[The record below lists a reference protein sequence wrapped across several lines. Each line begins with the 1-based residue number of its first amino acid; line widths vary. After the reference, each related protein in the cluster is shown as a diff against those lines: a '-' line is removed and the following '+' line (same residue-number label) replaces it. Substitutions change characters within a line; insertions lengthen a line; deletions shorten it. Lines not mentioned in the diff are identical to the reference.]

1 MLTFDSPSIEWA
13 KFILANRKR
22 SKEKFVHDYDIV
34 VGPVADDGVAFQLE
48 RYLYGGMTL
57 EQLAKEL
64 TYRKLNRQYF
74 FGTEKAISYLQQIWY
89 VSYRFIKSLSKKQRE
104 DYMIMDDQYFSFDA
118 SSKIYSIKDIL
129 KY

>member
-1 MLTFDSPSIEWA
+1 MAIKRTRIVGSGSPVVTKFLFDEKLLIDGSLKVLTFDSPSIEWA

-22 SKEKFVHDYDIV
+22 SKDKFIHDYDVV

-48 RYLYGGMTL
+48 RYLYGGLTL

-74 FGTEKAISYLQQIWY
+74 FGTEKAISYLQQI
-89 VSYRFIKSLSKKQRE
+89 
-104 DYMIMDDQYFSFDA
+104 
-118 SSKIYSIKDIL
+118 
-129 KY
+129 

>member
-1 MLTFDSPSIEWA
+1 M
-13 KFILANRKR
+13 
-22 SKEKFVHDYDIV
+22 

-64 TYRKLNRQYF
+64 TYKKLNRQYF
-74 FGTEKAISYLQQIWY
+74 FGTDKAISYLQLIWY
-89 VSYRFIKSLSKKQRE
+89 VAYRFIKSLSKKQRE

-118 SSKIYSIKDIL
+118 SSKIYSVKDIL
-129 KY
+129 RY